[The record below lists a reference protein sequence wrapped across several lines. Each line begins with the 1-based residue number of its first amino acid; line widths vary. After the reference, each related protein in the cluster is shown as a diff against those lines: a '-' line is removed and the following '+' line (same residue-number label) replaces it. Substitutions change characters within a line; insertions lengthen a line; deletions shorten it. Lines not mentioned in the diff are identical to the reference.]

1 MEITSLEKC
10 WGISDIVQEVSTP
23 SCLLLS
29 PYHLLTL
36 PQAWHHHSQ
45 WSSTHEKPHYVVG
58 LNPSRDPWP
67 EMGCGPGNS
76 LDKCQLGHVAGIC
89 LPCWQSSPVPSPGRG
104 ALVIVSSS
112 HKAVLELLW
121 FPPFSWVG
129 AMGIAWS
136 PPQWIDSTRA
146 LWVVPAGRLGP
157 WRQSSVTTPGWQP
170 ENCDGRGSTLCP
182 QARRVDV
189 FQASSSRQQ
198 PMRPGRGSNVRR
210 SNRKRLR
217 TMMFKVRQEQRLIQ
231 NWILP
236 SWHKD
241 GYSGT
246 LLGYLSSSCFHPSS
260 GFLIEK
266 RRDGTAFQKLPHSC
280 RRPDSA
286 HFYISHVTF
295 NSVLGVSLKIKGIPT
310 EWE

>member
-1 MEITSLEKC
+1 MYQISRWCHSNHIKSHLNLPVQIHGNHKSWEMLRYQRHCPGSVNPFLPSPLSVPPPNPSTSLASSLTVKFHPRKAPLCSGSEPFPGPLARNGM
-10 WGISDIVQEVSTP
+10 WSREQPRQVPTGTRGRDIP
-23 SCLLLS
+23 SLLTVFTCALPRERSLGHRLLLS
-29 PYHLLTL
+29 
-36 PQAWHHHSQ
+36 QA
-45 WSSTHEKPHYVVG
+45 
-58 LNPSRDPWP
+58 
-67 EMGCGPGNS
+67 C
-76 LDKCQLGHVAGIC
+76 AGT
-89 LPCWQSSPVPSPGRG
+89 
-104 ALVIVSSS
+104 ALI
-112 HKAVLELLW
+112 
-121 FPPFSWVG
+121 PPFSWVG

-146 LWVVPAGRLGP
+146 LWVVPAGRLGS

-182 QARRVDV
+182 QAWRVDV

-260 GFLIEK
+260 GFLIEE
-266 RRDGTAFQKLPHSC
+266 RWHRLPKVASQ
-280 RRPDSA
+280 
-286 HFYISHVTF
+286 
-295 NSVLGVSLKIKGIPT
+295 L
-310 EWE
+310 

>member
-10 WGISDIVQEVSTP
+10 WSISDIVQEVSTP
-23 SCLLLS
+23 SCLLPS

-76 LDKCQLGHVAGIC
+76 LDKCQLGHVAGIF

-112 HKAVLELLW
+112 HKPVLELLW
-121 FPPFSWVG
+121 LPPFSWVG

-198 PMRPGRGSNVRR
+198 PMRPGRGSVCEEVK
-210 SNRKRLR
+210 SETTKDHDVQGQVGAAPHTELDSPLL
-217 TMMFKVRQEQRLIQ
+217 TQGWLQRNPPWVPVFLLFSPFL
-231 NWILP
+231 WLP
-236 SWHKD
+236 DWGEMAPPSKSCLTAVGGLTLPIFTFPMWH
-241 GYSGT
+241 S
-246 LLGYLSSSCFHPSS
+246 
-260 GFLIEK
+260 
-266 RRDGTAFQKLPHSC
+266 TAF
-280 RRPDSA
+280 
-286 HFYISHVTF
+286 
-295 NSVLGVSLKIKGIPT
+295 
-310 EWE
+310 